1 MVFYPANKDTD
12 PAQMMKGEHRSQ
24 IYRALA
30 RIVKRHKHKKQ
41 RQLDKK
47 IIAGDESIPSEVSKK
62 DYEPVIY
69 YQERT

>member
-1 MVFYPANKDTD
+1 MVFYPINENTD
-12 PAQMMKGEHRSQ
+12 IAQAMKGEHRSQ
-24 IYRALA
+24 IQRALA

-47 IIAGDESIPSEVSKK
+47 IIAGDESVPSEVPKK